1 METRQAGLPVV
12 WVSWVDVC
20 VNELDSL
27 HSLVYADKDVNP
39 FGFVTSTGIHLSRDC
54 IKYQSVNR
62 AIVDGVTTCL

>member
-20 VNELDSL
+20 VNEPDSL
-27 HSLVYADKDVNP
+27 DSLVYADKDVNP
-39 FGFVTSTGIHLSRDC
+39 FCFVTSTGIHLSGDC